1 MLDYGAIAA
10 GKDNYTTASDMMA
23 GIKEVFRLGGAKY
36 LAGAKCLDRL
46 MRYVYH
52 GCRFYGK
59 AGDMQGRGA

>member
-36 LAGAKCLDRL
+36 LAGCE
-46 MRYVYH
+46 VS
-52 GCRFYGK
+52 
-59 AGDMQGRGA
+59 